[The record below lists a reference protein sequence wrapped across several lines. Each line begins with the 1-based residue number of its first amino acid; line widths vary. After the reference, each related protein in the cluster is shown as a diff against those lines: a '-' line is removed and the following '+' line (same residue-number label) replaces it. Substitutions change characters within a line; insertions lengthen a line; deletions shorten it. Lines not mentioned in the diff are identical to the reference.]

1 MWYCSLKVQV
11 LLFTQRMG
19 ELVKPLDCKSGSF
32 RIASSSLA
40 SLNNWISL
48 MFLTS
53 SVFHIFS
60 SLALISGTMVIS
72 SRNPIYSVLFLIL
85 TFFNSVLFIIYFK
98 YWIFTNFIF
107 NSLCRCNSSFIFICF
122 NNVKYKVIRIKRRNE
137 TIYINFF
144 YFWFNFHLWGFT
156 IFNVKFISLNLLE
169 TPSN

>member
-40 SLNNWISL
+40 LNNWISL

-85 TFFNSVLFIIYFK
+85 TFFNLSCLLFILNIEFLPILFLIVYVGAIAVLF
-98 YWIFTNFIF
+98 
-107 NSLCRCNSSFIFICF
+107 FICF

-144 YFWFNFHLWGFT
+144 YFWFNFHLWGFNY
-156 IFNVKFISLNLLE
+156 IQR
-169 TPSN
+169 

>member
-1 MWYCSLKVQV
+1 
-11 LLFTQRMG
+11 MG

-85 TFFNSVLFIIYFK
+85 TFFNLSCLLFILNIEFLPILFLIVYVGAIAVLFLFVLIMLNIKLSELKEGMKQY
-98 YWIFTNFIF
+98 ILI
-107 NSLCRCNSSFIFICF
+107 SFIFGLI
-122 NNVKYKVIRIKRRNE
+122 
-137 TIYINFF
+137 
-144 YFWFNFHLWGFT
+144 FHLWGFNY
-156 IFNVKFISLNLLE
+156 IQR
-169 TPSN
+169 